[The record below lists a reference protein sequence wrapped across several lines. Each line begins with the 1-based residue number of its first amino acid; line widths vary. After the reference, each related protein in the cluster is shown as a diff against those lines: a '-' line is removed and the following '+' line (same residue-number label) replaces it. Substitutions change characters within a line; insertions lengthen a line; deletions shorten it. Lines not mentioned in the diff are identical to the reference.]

1 MTRNHVGSAR
11 ADLCTAKGGRSPS
24 PILCQIITMSVPP
37 DPLPL
42 PLPPPAPVSIEGIP
56 EDFWF
61 KNRLQE
67 FTQKPPYHFQYM
79 KLLVKGFHM
88 HPGLDLKYGWTEHAL
103 HPEDSIFCKSIIYE
117 YAQKMNLQPPTYVTN
132 ESKAMLP
139 IFVSSLV
146 LNGVTYVG
154 EAGKNKKEAEQ
165 FAARSAILSILDSES
180 STTMSEIVKSKFK
193 LYDALKTV
201 MDSSS
206 VQVVNVPSR
215 VNPLEDSAAIS
226 LVNKRKEID
235 VGEGS
240 STDPFATISKS
251 SSVAPLPA
259 IQLMIPESTPEQF
272 SNTQVV
278 PQFLHEFKKPKSQ
291 TSLPAV
297 APPIVFVPPASEQAV
312 ISSTSGKKRNRKN
325 KKTKKKVLDQPP
337 KMQVNN
343 SLDSSEPPCFVGGP
357 NEQLTL
363 ARLHCICCPIPSNFA
378 VLESEARSMVFQFK
392 VWLNSLYV
400 VRNQA
405 CPSRI
410 ICCL

>member
-1 MTRNHVGSAR
+1 
-11 ADLCTAKGGRSPS
+11 
-24 PILCQIITMSVPP
+24 MSVPP

-42 PLPPPAPVSIEGIP
+42 PLPLPLPPPAPGIP

-67 FTQKPPYHFQYM
+67 FTQKASIPLPVYETSSEGVPHAPRFRSQVWVDGTCFASRSTFSNRKM
-79 KLLVKGFHM
+79 AEQDAAK
-88 HPGLDLKYGWTEHAL
+88 HAL
-103 HPEDSIFCKSIIYE
+103 IGIQEKVKNEGSLRVLQDSIFCKSIIYE

-272 SNTQVV
+272 SNTQVA

-297 APPIVFVPPASEQAV
+297 DPPIVFVPPASEQAV
-312 ISSTSGKKRNRKN
+312 ISSTSGKKRNRRN

-337 KMQVNN
+337 
-343 SLDSSEPPCFVGGP
+343 
-357 NEQLTL
+357 
-363 ARLHCICCPIPSNFA
+363 
-378 VLESEARSMVFQFK
+378 
-392 VWLNSLYV
+392 
-400 VRNQA
+400 
-405 CPSRI
+405 
-410 ICCL
+410 

>member
-1 MTRNHVGSAR
+1 
-11 ADLCTAKGGRSPS
+11 
-24 PILCQIITMSVPP
+24 MSVPP
-37 DPLPL
+37 DPLR
-42 PLPPPAPVSIEGIP
+42 LPPPGPGIP

-67 FTQKPPYHFQYM
+67 FTQKASIPLPIYQTSSEGVQHAPRFRSRVWVDGTCFASPSTFSNRKMAEQDAA
-79 KLLVKGFHM
+79 K
-88 HPGLDLKYGWTEHAL
+88 HAL
-103 HPEDSIFCKSIIYE
+103 IGIQEKVKNEGSSRVHQDSIFCKSIIYE
-117 YAQKMNLQPPTYVTN
+117 YAQKMNLQLPTYVTN

-206 VQVVNVPSR
+206 VQVGNVPAR

-235 VGEGS
+235 VAEGS
-240 STDPFATISKS
+240 STDPCATISKS
-251 SSVAPLPA
+251 SSIAPFPA
-259 IQLMIPESTPEQF
+259 IQLTLPESTPEEL
-272 SNTQVV
+272 SNTQAA

-291 TSLPAV
+291 TSLPV
-297 APPIVFVPPASEQAV
+297 VDPPIVFVPPASEPAV

-337 KMQVNN
+337 
-343 SLDSSEPPCFVGGP
+343 
-357 NEQLTL
+357 LT
-363 ARLHCICCPIPSNFA
+363 IPSIP
-378 VLESEARSMVFQFK
+378 Q
-392 VWLNSLYV
+392 SLPAFSV
-400 VRNQA
+400 A
-405 CPSRI
+405 PTSG
-410 ICCL
+410 